1 MQIEETSLPGVLILT
16 PSRIGDQR
24 GFFTETWSRP
34 RFAEAGI
41 DVDFVQD
48 NLSLSEAAG
57 TVRGLHFQAPPRAQ
71 AKLVRCGRGRAFDV
85 AVDIRRGSPT
95 FAKWVGVEL
104 GFDNGRQLFLP
115 AGFAHG
121 FATLEPG
128 TEIAYKCSDT
138 YAPEAE
144 GAIRWD
150 DPEIGIDWPVT
161 GAPILSAKDAA
172 APFFSEL
179 DSPFAWR
186 TP

>member
-16 PSRIGDQR
+16 PGRIGDQR
-24 GFFTETWSRP
+24 GFFSETWSRP

-48 NLSLSEAAG
+48 NLSMSEAAG

-71 AKLVRCGRGRAFDV
+71 AKLVRCGRGRVFDV

-95 FAKWVGVEL
+95 FGKWAGVEL
-104 GFDNGRQLFLP
+104 SFENGRQLFLP

-121 FATLEPG
+121 FATLEPAS
-128 TEIAYKCSDT
+128 ELVYKCSDT

-150 DPEIGIDWPVT
+150 DPEIGIDWPVK
-161 GAPILSAKDAA
+161 GAPILSGKDAA

-186 TP
+186 AP